1 MTGAT
6 EVGCNPPLR
15 VVTVSPE
22 TLPHKKKAQ
31 CVSLTHV
38 AWHVGHVRRK
48 TELPARRGKFFLWG
62 KKTDYLRAKSCRTDF
77 LDSDA
82 MMSSL
87 VDVIYIEFNRAFCPV
102 RGCYEILPFRDIG
115 GDVKS

>member
-1 MTGAT
+1 MAGAT

-38 AWHVGHVRRK
+38 AWHVGHVERK
-48 TELPARRGKFFLWG
+48 QSGQHVEGNSFFG
-62 KKTDYLRAKSCRTDF
+62 ERKQIISGQ
-77 LDSDA
+77 
-82 MMSSL
+82 
-87 VDVIYIEFNRAFCPV
+87 NRAGPI
-102 RGCYEILPFRDIG
+102 Y
-115 GDVKS
+115 